1 MNPGSA
7 NGQRRL
13 AVREAAAAWQRA
25 GLVDEAARAAID
37 AAYADDRQRVGTA
50 LRVLLFVFAWIA
62 GQSASG
68 FFMLFG
74 EGRGLGVISLVF
86 GILFAVASEVLR
98 NQLRRAQSGAEEAA
112 GLLAVSYL
120 AGGVGWVLMRSLSDD
135 ERSFQIL
142 FALTAALAL
151 AAAWRWG
158 GAIYGAGA
166 AASGLLVCMRFPAVR
181 FTWLGLAAVLA
192 APLVRL
198 AESERLAPTQRRAAW
213 AAVAMLLAAAY
224 AALHL
229 GLWDVHGL
237 EEMSRMLGGSPE
249 VVMPRVVA
257 IAGTALLPVLLL
269 GLGIAGR
276 RRLLLDLGLIFG
288 LVSLVTAIVYRDWR
302 PEWRVLAAGGAAFI
316 VLALAL
322 RKALDAAPGKE
333 WRGWTAE
340 PLFENPDRRSLVELA
355 ASLAVLSPQARQQP
369 EAPGFTGGGGEMGG
383 GGSSTSF

>member
-1 MNPGSA
+1 VNPGAA
-7 NGQRRL
+7 NGERRL

-25 GLVDEAARAAID
+25 GLVDEPARAAID
-37 AAYADDRQRVGTA
+37 LAYADDRQRVGTA

-68 FFMLFG
+68 FFLMFG
-74 EGRGLGVISLVF
+74 EGRGLGVICLVF
-86 GILFAVASEVLR
+86 GVLFALACEVLR
-98 NQLRRAQSGAEEAA
+98 NQLRRAESGAEEAA
-112 GLLAVSYL
+112 GLLAVGYL
-120 AGGVGWVLMRSLSDD
+120 VGGVGWILMRSLADD
-135 ERSFQIL
+135 QRSIHIL
-142 FALTAALAL
+142 FGLTAALAL

-158 GAIYGAGA
+158 GAIYGGA
-166 AASGLLVCMRFPAVR
+166 AAGGALLALAPFPAVR
-181 FTWLGLAAVLA
+181 WTWLGLAAVLA
-192 APLVRL
+192 PLLVRL

-213 AAVAMLLAAAY
+213 AAVAVLLAAAY

-237 EEMSRMLGGSPE
+237 EELSGALGGSRA
-249 VVMPRVVA
+249 VVMPRIVA

-269 GLGIAGR
+269 GLGILGR
-276 RRLLLDLGLIFG
+276 RRLLLDLGLLCG

-302 PEWRVLAAGGAAFI
+302 PEWLVLTAGGLAFI

-322 RKALDAAPGKE
+322 RKALDAARGKE

-340 PLFENPDRRSLVELA
+340 PLFENPDRQSLVELA

-369 EAPGFTGGGGEMGG
+369 EPPGFTGGGGEMGG
-383 GGSSTSF
+383 GGSSSSF